1 MNTIIKKIGL
11 IVILSS
17 MLLFGS
23 SCEEEKGPYADVALE
38 TTSNEKLNLGQYQGK
53 RVLLNLWGTWCHPCV
68 AEMPSLDKAYRE
80 LKDENY
86 VFLAASDEKLKNL
99 QDFDEL
105 TDYELPLVQIAKGYA
120 PFQVRAVPMT
130 IVFDTKGNIA
140 MEKVGALNW
149 HSEAVLEELRA
160 VK

>member
-1 MNTIIKKIGL
+1 MNTIIRKIGL
-11 IVILSS
+11 IAILSS
-17 MLLFGS
+17 MILLTS
-23 SCEEEKGPYADVALE
+23 SCEEDGPYADVELE

-53 RVLLNLWGTWCHPCV
+53 RVLLNLWGTWCRPCV

-86 VFLAASDEKLKNL
+86 VFLAASDEKLENL

-120 PFQVRAVPMT
+120 PFQVSAVPMT

-140 MEKVGALNW
+140 LEKVGALNW
-149 HSEAVLEELRA
+149 HSKEILEELRA